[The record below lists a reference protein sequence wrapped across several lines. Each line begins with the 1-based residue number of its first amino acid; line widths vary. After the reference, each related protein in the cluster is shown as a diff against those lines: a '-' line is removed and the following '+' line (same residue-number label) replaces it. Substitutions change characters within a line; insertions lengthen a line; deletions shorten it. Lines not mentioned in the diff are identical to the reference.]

1 MFNSKAT
8 TDTQGQ
14 HRHYEQWQN
23 CGGFGKMFSNKA
35 HRMNEFFGN
44 IGNRKSAN
52 IEESDASFI
61 ISLYAAGL
69 NKNNFKVSATEDILS
84 ITYTAPA
91 TTEETQNNYIHRE
104 YEPASF
110 NRSFQLN
117 GKVLTENIS
126 ATYTDGV
133 LKVTLLK
140 NPETNKP
147 AQEVNVD

>member
-1 MFNSKAT
+1 MFNRKAT

-14 HRHYEQWQN
+14 QWQG
-23 CGGFGKMFSNKA
+23 CGGFGKIFNDKA
-35 HRMNEFFGN
+35 HRMNDFFGSFA
-44 IGNRKSAN
+44 NRKSAN
-52 IEESDASFI
+52 IEESDASYT

-84 ITYTAPA
+84 VTYTAPA
-91 TTEETQNNYIHRE
+91 ATEETQSNYIHRE
-104 YEPASF
+104 YEPTSF

-117 GKVLTENIS
+117 GKVLTENIN
-126 ATYTDGV
+126 ATYADGV

-147 AQEVNVD
+147 AQEVNID